1 MAIIKLVF
9 VHGYSVTDMK
19 SYGQLPEALQAV
31 AEKTTPDV
39 VLDIKHIY
47 LGRYISFHDEV
58 TMDDIARS
66 FDKARLDAVKDT
78 DTVGEVPFSC
88 ITHSTGGPAIRTW
101 MKLYYA
107 ENMGNCPLR
116 HLIMLAPANHGSAL
130 AQLGKG
136 RLSRMVTWF
145 QGVEP
150 GQKVLDWLELNSE
163 GQWSLNESWLSYNPE
178 QRKFFPFVI
187 TGQSIDAKLYDHL
200 NSYTGEKGSDGVM
213 RVCGTN
219 MNYQFVHLRQ
229 SDKII
234 DVAKGTCS
242 LEIVG
247 DKPKLAPL
255 TPLAIIPGASHTG
268 EKMGIMF
275 SVTTANASTKPV
287 VKNILD
293 CLQINDATGYAAIY
307 GSMEKLSKE
316 TQDNDAKTKDK
327 YSMVFFRLRDDR
339 GNTISDF
346 DILLL
351 GSNDYDPDKLES
363 GFFVDRQRNQVSANH
378 LAYYVDHNKMMS
390 IKDGVIGFRI
400 VARPSEGFSYYKP
413 AEFRSGGMPL
423 GDLLKPNQTLYVDIE
438 LKRHVD
444 QNVFRLLKRADIQ
457 PIGKEKSD
465 FSELDPAGNEVP

>member
-1 MAIIKLVF
+1 GVGIITLVF

-39 VLDIKHIY
+39 ELDIKHIY

-58 TMDDIARS
+58 TMDDIARA
-66 FDKARLDAVKDT
+66 FDKARLDAVGDQ
-78 DTVGEVPFSC
+78 PFSC

-101 MKLYYA
+101 MELYYGA
-107 ENMGNCPLR
+107 GNWGKSPLR

-163 GQWSLNESWLSYNPE
+163 GQWLLNESWLSYNPA
-178 QRKFFPFVI
+178 QSNFFPFVI
-187 TGQSIDAKLYDHL
+187 TGQYIDAKLYDHL

-219 MNYQFVHLRQ
+219 MNYQFIRLRQ
-229 SDKII
+229 SNTII
-234 DVAKGTCS
+234 DAKEGVCS
-242 LEIVG
+242 LEIV
-247 DKPKLAPL
+247 KETSKIAPL
-255 TPLAIIPGASHTG
+255 TPIAIIPGASHTG

-275 SVTTANASTKPV
+275 SVTIANAFGKPV

-293 CLQINDATGYAAIY
+293 CLQINDAARYTAIY
-307 GSMEKLSKE
+307 DSMERQSKE
-316 TQDNDAKTKDK
+316 TQDNDDKTKDK
-327 YSMVFFRLRDDR
+327 YSMVFFRLHDDR
-339 GNTISDF
+339 GNTINDF

-351 GSNDYDPDKLES
+351 GSKDYDPDKLES
-363 GFFVDRQRNQVSANH
+363 GFFVDRQRNRVSANH
-378 LAYYVDHNKMMS
+378 LTYYVDHNKMMC

-400 VARPSEGFSYYKP
+400 IARPSEGFSYYKP
-413 AEFRSGGMPL
+413 AEFRSDGIPL
-423 GDLLKPNQTLYVDIE
+423 DDLLKPNQTLYVDIE

-444 QNVFRLLKRADIQ
+444 QNVFRLLKRDDIK

-465 FSELDPAGNEVP
+465 FSGIKPAGTEAP

>member
-1 MAIIKLVF
+1 MGIITLVF

-39 VLDIKHIY
+39 ELDIKHIY

-58 TMDDIARS
+58 TMDDIARA
-66 FDKARLDAVKDT
+66 FDKARLDAVGDQ
-78 DTVGEVPFSC
+78 PFSC

-101 MKLYYA
+101 MKLYYGA
-107 ENMGNCPLR
+107 GSLGKNPLR

-163 GQWSLNESWLSYNPE
+163 GQWLLNESWLSYNPASNN
-178 QRKFFPFVI
+178 FFPFVI

-219 MNYQFVHLRQ
+219 MNYQFIRLRQ
-229 SDKII
+229 SNTII
-234 DVAKGTCS
+234 DAKEGVCS
-242 LEIVG
+242 LEIV
-247 DKPKLAPL
+247 KETSKIAPL
-255 TPLAIIPGASHTG
+255 TPIAIIPGASHTG

-275 SVTTANASTKPV
+275 SVTIANAFGKPV

-293 CLQINDATGYAAIY
+293 CLQINDAARYAALY
-307 GSMEKLSKE
+307 DSMEKLSKE
-316 TQDNDAKTKDK
+316 TQDNDDKTKDK
-327 YSMVFFRLRDDR
+327 YSMVFFRLHDDR
-339 GNTISDF
+339 GNTINDF

-351 GSNDYDPDKLES
+351 GSN
-363 GFFVDRQRNQVSANH
+363 
-378 LAYYVDHNKMMS
+378 
-390 IKDGVIGFRI
+390 
-400 VARPSEGFSYYKP
+400 
-413 AEFRSGGMPL
+413 
-423 GDLLKPNQTLYVDIE
+423 
-438 LKRHVD
+438 
-444 QNVFRLLKRADIQ
+444 
-457 PIGKEKSD
+457 
-465 FSELDPAGNEVP
+465 